1 MKLWIDDLR
10 PAPFGY
16 RIARSVNEAIEIIE
30 TYEIMHRMSGGK
42 KIYEIELIHIH
53 HDQVDILKDV

>member
-16 RIARSVNEAIEIIE
+16 RIARSVNEAIEI
-30 TYEIMHRMSGGK
+30 MVGKRKMGGQ
-42 KIYEIELIHIH
+42 H
-53 HDQVDILKDV
+53 